1 MTYDVIE
8 DQRHSGDYRVEAI
21 DSESDGEVYTAI
33 FVGPDAKARAEEYAE
48 WKNSAVSEPLRMV
61 G

>member
-8 DQRHSGDYRVEAI
+8 DQRHAGDYRVEAI
-21 DSESDGEVYTAI
+21 DYGSDGEVYTAI

-48 WKNSAVSEPLRMV
+48 WKNAAVSEPLHMV